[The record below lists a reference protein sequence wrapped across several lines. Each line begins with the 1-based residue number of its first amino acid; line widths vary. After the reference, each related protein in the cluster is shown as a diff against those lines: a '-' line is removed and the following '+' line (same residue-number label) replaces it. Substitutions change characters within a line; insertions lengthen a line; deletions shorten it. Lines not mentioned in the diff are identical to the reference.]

1 MRGGWRAVKLGK
13 RRRTRRDRSRSR
25 KLTDLPL
32 RGGPR
37 RLNDELDQVTHGCS
51 NPFPSSADRQEGGGA
66 MRARGEFG
74 LQIPQPTGR
83 PGPCAAATSSLTS
96 LATPPPT
103 HTHTIGAR
111 EGATG
116 QARGSGSGIVMH
128 ESPAPPRS
136 CQSAPR
142 SRSRATPQPGAPCPD
157 HPPPLALAR
166 PSPFGQ
172 LCREGAAGGL
182 GLSLPAGG
190 WPGAR

>member
-13 RRRTRRDRSRSR
+13 RRGTRRDRSRSR

-83 PGPCAAATSSLTS
+83 PTLRRRHELSDKSRH
-96 LATPPPT
+96 PPP
-103 HTHTIGAR
+103 HTIGAR

-136 CQSAPR
+136 CQSATR

-157 HPPPLALAR
+157 PPPPLALAR